1 MSRRRRRTSRP
12 RWRSA
17 WRAWYDHP
25 FLAVPAA
32 LLLGALLTVIVWAGR
47 VGITGGNAPRLAL
60 TDAILGFGGGLLTLL
75 ARFTGLHRQGIAFL
89 PAAPDADLDDPRQF
103 PPQPWPTWLT
113 HLALVLYFA
122 ALPALGVA
130 SSMWV
135 HLPHPWRAL
144 ALLGLAS
151 SLTALG
157 LFAFWRPNQLNRW
170 LYRYER
176 IFWLLALPAM
186 GNPTLG
192 AYSGLTARR
201 FDQVWLLQL
210 IVTLGLAVLAHWLLA
225 TGLLSVW
232 SHRPRRMTAQQPA
245 PETASFRPVG
255 RDPEP

>member
-1 MSRRRRRTSRP
+1 MSRP
-12 RWRSA
+12 RHRRA
-17 WRAWYDHP
+17 RPRRRNFWRAWRETP
-25 FLAVPAA
+25 LASALAA
-32 LLLGALLTVIVWAGR
+32 LALGILLTVIVWAGR
-47 VGITGGNAPRLAL
+47 VGITGGVSPGLAP
-60 TDAILGFGGGLLTLL
+60 TDAALGFAGGFLSWLGQL
-75 ARFTGLHRQGIAFL
+75 TGLHRHGIAFL
-89 PAAPDADLDDPRQF
+89 PTAPEADLDDPRQF
-103 PPQPWPTWLT
+103 PPQPWLTWLT
-113 HLALVLYFA
+113 HLALVLYVA
-122 ALPALGVA
+122 GLPALGTA
-130 SSMWV
+130 LSIRV

-144 ALLGLAS
+144 ALLGLAG

-157 LFAFWRPNQLNRW
+157 LLALWRPNQLNRW

-176 IFWLLALPAM
+176 IFWLLPLPAM

-245 PETASFRPVG
+245 PETGSFRPVG

>member
-32 LLLGALLTVIVWAGR
+32 LLLGALLTVIVWACR
-47 VGITGGNAPRLAL
+47 VGITGGDAPRLAL
-60 TDAILGFGGGLLTLL
+60 TDAVLGFGGGLLTLL

-135 HLPHPWRAL
+135 HLPHPWKAL

-157 LFAFWRPNQLNRW
+157 LLAFWRPNQLNRW

-232 SHRPRRMTAQQPA
+232 SHRPRRMTAQQPV
-245 PETASFRPVG
+245 PETGSFRPVG